1 MLLVG
6 NLTDSMQELI
16 LGFFFNL
23 GHVAEES
30 HFLIKLLGLLVQN
43 FVSLV
48 KLNSFLVNLLVSIEH
63 KSSLLIQENR
73 LVIKL
78 LILSI

>member
-1 MLLVG
+1 LVG
-6 NLTDSMQELI
+6 NLTDSMQEPI
-16 LGFFFNL
+16 LGFLFNL
-23 GHVAEES
+23 GHIAKEF

-63 KSSLLIQENR
+63 KSSLLIQKNG